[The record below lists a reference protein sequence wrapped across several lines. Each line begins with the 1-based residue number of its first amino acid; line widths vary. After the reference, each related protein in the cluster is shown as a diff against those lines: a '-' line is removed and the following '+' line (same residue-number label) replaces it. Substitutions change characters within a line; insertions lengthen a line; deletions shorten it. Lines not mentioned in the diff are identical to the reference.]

1 MSKHEYDFYGWTQDT
16 VELLKQ
22 RRFAEVD
29 LDALIEE
36 IADMGGSVWSQLDSR
51 LSVLLAHLLK
61 WKYQSTHRGSS
72 WLLTIEEQRYRL
84 TKLIKKNPSL
94 KPKLAETVK
103 DAYPSA
109 VRAAILETRLE
120 KGVFPTECPWTV
132 EQILDMDWLPD

>member
-1 MSKHEYDFYGWTQDT
+1 

-36 IADMGGSVWSQLDSR
+36 VADMGGSVWSQLDSR

-61 WKYQSTHRGSS
+61 WKYQPTHRGSS
-72 WLLTIEEQRYRL
+72 WVLTIEEQRYRL

-94 KPKLAETVK
+94 KPKLAETLE

-109 VRAAILETRLE
+109 VRAAILETRLD
-120 KGVFPTECPWTV
+120 KGTFPTKCPWTV
-132 EQILDMDWLPD
+132 AQVLDDDFLP